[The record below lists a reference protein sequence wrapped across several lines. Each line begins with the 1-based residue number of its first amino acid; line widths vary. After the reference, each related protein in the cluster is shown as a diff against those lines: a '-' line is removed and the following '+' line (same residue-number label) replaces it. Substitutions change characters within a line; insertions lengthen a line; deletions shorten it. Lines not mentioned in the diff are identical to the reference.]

1 MSEHQEHGTSFYV
14 KIWAILVVLL
24 VISVLGPELGI
35 QWVTLVTAFGI
46 AIVKA
51 YLVIINFMHLN
62 LTPRF
67 VVYMFSA
74 SLIFMLLF
82 FAGTAP
88 DVMKPSG
95 QNWEKPTWIEAEAA
109 FAASGPSTDE
119 HGDAGPPGGH

>member
-51 YLVIINFMHLN
+51 YLVIVNFMHLN

-67 VVYMFSA
+67 VVYMFST

-88 DVMKPSG
+88 DVMKSAG
-95 QNWEKPTWIEAEAA
+95 TNWEKPDWIEAEAA
-109 FAASGPSTDE
+109 FAARGPSTGD
-119 HGDAGPPGGH
+119 HGDEDHAEGH